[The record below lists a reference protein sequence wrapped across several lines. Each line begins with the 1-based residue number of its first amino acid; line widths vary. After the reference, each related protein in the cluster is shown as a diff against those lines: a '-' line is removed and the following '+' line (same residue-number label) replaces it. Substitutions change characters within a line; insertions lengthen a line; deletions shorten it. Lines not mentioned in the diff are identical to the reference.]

1 MSGGRFNYNDSNL
14 MYELFNDYNDYG
26 EPNRSLPNPY
36 EDREVSELMH
46 DLLDLTHDLDW
57 YLSGDTGREAYLK
70 AKRAF
75 KKKWFKTDPKRR
87 VQETI
92 DKVLA
97 EAKTELY
104 ETYGIK
110 EESND
115 T

>member
-14 MYELFNDYNDYG
+14 QYEMFDCYG
-26 EPNRSLPNPY
+26 EPDHSLPNPY
-36 EDREVSELMH
+36 EDREVSELMY
-46 DLLDLTHDLDW
+46 DLLNLTHDLDW
-57 YLSGDTGREAYLK
+57 YLSGDTGRETYLK

-75 KKKWFKTDPKRR
+75 KKKWLKADPKRR

-97 EAKTELY
+97 DAKTELY

-110 EESND
+110 ED
-115 T
+115 THNAT